1 MRAKTK
7 AVATVTEP
15 IDEPVLKLELE
26 TPKPPPPTPREP
38 ESGIK
43 AAIIRWLNEQL

>member
-1 MRAKTK
+1 MREKTK
-7 AVATVTEP
+7 AVATAERAAGL
-15 IDEPVLKLELE
+15 VLKLELDK
-26 TPKPPPPTPREP
+26 PKPPPPARIEP